1 MNYIIKI
8 IDDENKIRYYKGI
21 KKNPDIPFACLADW
35 SLDFSEAHIF
45 KSKEHAIHEAYSLN
59 EIAVVVTTQVI
70 EVSCDKKENCILRL
84 EASENKKRTIRL
96 LDDYLERHKT
106 NKASNIEAR

>member
-21 KKNPDIPFACLADW
+21 KKNPHVPFACLADW
-35 SLDFSEAHIF
+35 SLDFSEARVF
-45 KSKEHAIHEAYSLN
+45 KSKDCAINEAYSLN

-70 EVSCDKKENCILRL
+70 EISCDKKENCILRL
-84 EASENKKRTIRL
+84 EASENKKKTIRL
-96 LDDYLERHKT
+96 LDEYLEKHEIS
-106 NKASNIEAR
+106 KADIED